1 MITLQEG
8 TVVLLHALKGVN
20 ASEENEEVITRLNE
34 LFEGIERFLQDID
47 GVRKS
52 FDPSTGYVKLK
63 LDVEGLTEG
72 TLDVA
77 VDLLRDYGYVV
88 KVITDSP
95 HEPNGASI
103 RYLAF
108 AVPN

>member
-20 ASEENEEVITRLNE
+20 ASEENEEAIPRLHE
-34 LFEGIERFLQDID
+34 LFEGVERFLKDTD